1 MEKKKALFAYCLR
14 LADSSLILA
23 QRLSEWCGHGPIL
36 EEDIAL
42 TNIALD
48 YMGHATS
55 LLRYAAQVE
64 GKGRTEDD
72 LAYLRNERE
81 FVNALL
87 VEQPNGDYAYTIIR
101 QFLFS
106 VFTYYLYEELKK
118 SKDETIAGV
127 AAKAYKEITYHLRH
141 STEWMYRLGD
151 GTEESHNKMQ
161 TALNDLWMFTG
172 DLFDTDESDAILTKE
187 GIAAD
192 IKSVKSKWDKHV
204 AEIITK
210 ATLKMPSEV
219 FMQKGSKEGKHTEHL
234 GYILAEMQ
242 FIPRAYPGAKW

>member
-1 MEKKKALFAYCLR
+1 MDKQKALFEYCLR
-14 LADSSLILA
+14 LGDSSLILA
-23 QRLSEWCGHGPIL
+23 QRLSEWCGHGPVL
-36 EEDIAL
+36 EEDIAF

-55 LLRYAAQVE
+55 ILKYAGQVE

-81 FVNALL
+81 FKNALL
-87 VEQPNGDYAYTIIR
+87 VEQPNGDYACTITR

-106 VFTYYLYEELKK
+106 AFTYYLYEELKK
-118 SKDETIAGV
+118 SKDETISGI
-127 AAKAYKEITYHLRH
+127 AAKAYKEITYHVRH
-141 STEWMYRLGD
+141 SSEWIYRLGD
-151 GTEESHNKMQ
+151 GTEESHKRLQ
-161 TALNDLWMFTG
+161 EALSNLWMYTG
-172 DLFDTDESDAILTKE
+172 DLFDMDESDTTLTKE

-192 IKSVKSKWDKHV
+192 LKLIKSKWEKHV
-204 AEIITK
+204 AEVISK
-210 ATLKMPSEV
+210 ATLKIPSET